1 MGSRRTA
8 RLKGTLTEHILKCE
22 RLHCFNM
29 LWLMREMDNV
39 VVVVINSCI
48 AGYNRKVVSEA

>member
-8 RLKGTLTEHILKCE
+8 RLKGKLAEHMLKCE
-22 RLHCFNM
+22 CLHCVNT
-29 LWLMREMDNV
+29 LWLMREVDNV